1 MHNKLSLCSLLITFL
16 HLPVTSTSFSPNK
29 LSPGF
34 NPCSVLSGHVW
45 DTLSASTPFSKKQL
59 FLDCWWKCKM
69 IRPLQRQ
76 FGMKIN
82 RSDLS
87 TSFLTT
93 YKRIGI
99 CSHSTPLFL
108 PSTWKRGPSFCP
120 RSASLSYFRSHPL
133 CLQWPYPITH
143 TYSSSMPL
151 VSPSLNWFPL
161 LA

>member
-34 NPCSVLSGHVW
+34 SPWSVLSGHVW

-69 IRPLQRQ
+69 IQPLQRQ

-82 RSDLS
+82 RSDRSVFELALFSLCEHYFYLS
-87 TSFLTT
+87 QVLYYIFL
-93 YKRIGI
+93 YNVM
-99 CSHSTPLFL
+99 F
-108 PSTWKRGPSFCP
+108 
-120 RSASLSYFRSHPL
+120 SLELIVNFFYLITF
-133 CLQWPYPITH
+133 YIPII
-143 TYSSSMPL
+143 
-151 VSPSLNWFPL
+151 NAF
-161 LA
+161 